1 MFFRLPDSLLK
12 MENPQSSEANSTP
25 KSNLDRFDV
34 PIGILALTLYIIQR
48 CVAFAWLQSLS
59 GSGTGWEA
67 NALEFFFGRPPYS
80 ILDILLGFD
89 IPESML
95 GLLNP
100 RNFLQAI
107 LQAVHFLINW
117 WLAGLP
123 FRGLLFFEKRGAEQ
137 Q

>member
-1 MFFRLPDSLLK
+1 
-12 MENPQSSEANSTP
+12 
-25 KSNLDRFDV
+25 
-34 PIGILALTLYIIQR
+34 LYIIQR

-67 NALEFFFGRPPYS
+67 NGLEFFFGRPPYS

-100 RNFLQAI
+100 KNIA
-107 LQAVHFLINW
+107 QAVLQSMHFLINW
-117 WLAGLP
+117 FFAGVP
-123 FRGLLFFEKRGAEQ
+123 FRIILSFQRWRNRLGDSS
-137 Q
+137 